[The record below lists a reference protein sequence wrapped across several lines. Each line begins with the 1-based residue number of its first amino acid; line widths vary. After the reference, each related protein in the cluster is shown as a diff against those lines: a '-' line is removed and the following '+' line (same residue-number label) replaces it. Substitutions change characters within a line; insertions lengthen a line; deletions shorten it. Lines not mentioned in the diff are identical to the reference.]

1 MKPFTT
7 ITTIFLGLLAL
18 MQLTRFVM
26 RWDVSVN
33 SMSIPVWISAV
44 AFLIAGGLA
53 LMLWKENRR

>member
-7 ITTIFLGLLAL
+7 IATLFLGLLAL

-26 RWDVSVN
+26 RWDVSIN
-33 SMSIPVWISAV
+33 SMTVPVWISAV

>member
-33 SMSIPVWISAV
+33 GMTIPVWISAI
-44 AFLIAGGLA
+44 AFVIAGALA
-53 LMLWKENRR
+53 LMLWKENRG